1 MISLPGTSSIDMYDW
16 IWIGWHFCQE
26 APQVLTYMA
35 LLRVLQ
41 GPIVNSAKFP
51 KNAGFM
57 FLSDESDYGIP
68 ISP

>member
-1 MISLPGTSSIDMYDW
+1 MSTLPGTSSIGMYDW

-41 GPIVNSAKFP
+41 GLIVNSAKFP
-51 KNAGFM
+51 KMRALCFYQM
-57 FLSDESDYGIP
+57 
-68 ISP
+68 